1 MHPLPIC
8 TIQALILLRRIEQK
22 MAGQAVASAR
32 RAPPPSP
39 PSSSRPSGTAA
50 AAAEFTLRGE
60 ACDASSASGGG
71 GAGPTST
78 RSNHAKGI
86 VLPGGTLDSAVLPP
100 GLRDGGLAQRHL
112 FLSSPDGINTN
123 LLLMLHGLGVRQ

>member
-1 MHPLPIC
+1 M
-8 TIQALILLRRIEQK
+8 LLRRIEQQ

-39 PSSSRPSGTAA
+39 PSSSRPTGAA

-60 ACDASSASGGG
+60 ACDASSASPRPPGGG